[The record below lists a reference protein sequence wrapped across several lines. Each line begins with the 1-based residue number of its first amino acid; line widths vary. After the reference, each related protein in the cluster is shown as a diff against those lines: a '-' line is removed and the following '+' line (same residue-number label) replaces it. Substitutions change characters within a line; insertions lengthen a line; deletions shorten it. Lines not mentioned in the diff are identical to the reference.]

1 METAIP
7 NIAPAEAGSGRLKA
21 LDIMRG
27 ITIAG
32 MILVNNPGSWG
43 HIYTP
48 LEHAAW
54 HGLTPTD
61 LVFPFFMFIMGMS
74 MCLSLSKYDFKPG
87 WYVVAKTVRRTVL
100 IFAIGLGL
108 AWLAKT
114 LRGGFGGTDWVAAAT
129 DFAHLRLLGV
139 LPRLALCYG
148 VGALIVLSCKRKTV
162 GWIAALLLIGYAV
175 TLLVA
180 DGLDFTSHN
189 IVARVDRAVLGV
201 DHMYTDEVDGVALK
215 FDPEGLLSTIPSIA
229 HTLIGFLCGGI
240 LLADKDNYRRVAR
253 LSVIGSCMMFAG
265 LLLSYGMPISKK
277 LWTPTFVLTTCG
289 MAAALL
295 GVLIYVID
303 IKGRKRWCVPFE
315 AFGVNPLFMFVLGS
329 IGGTLMGVVPVNA
342 NQDSLHHLLYS
353 DLLVPLCGG
362 SNNLSSL
369 LYALIYV
376 TAIWL
381 VGYVLYKKKIYIKI

>member
-1 METAIP
+1 
-7 NIAPAEAGSGRLKA
+7 
-21 LDIMRG
+21 MRG

-32 MILVNNPGSWG
+32 MILVNNPGSWS
-43 HIYTP
+43 HIYAP
-48 LEHAAW
+48 LEHAQW

-74 MCLSLSKYDFKPG
+74 MCLSLSKYDFRPIPG
-87 WYVVAKTVRRTVL
+87 VVLKIVRRTVL

-114 LRGGFGGTDWVAAAT
+114 LRGGFGDKQWLEAAT

-148 VGALIVLSCKRKTV
+148 AGSLIVVCCSRRAV
-162 GWIAALLLIGYAV
+162 VWITALLLGGYAV
-175 TLLVA
+175 TLLVG
-180 DGLDFTSHN
+180 DGLEFAAHN
-189 IVARVDRAVLGV
+189 IVAKVDRAVLGV
-201 DHMYTDEVDGVALK
+201 DHMYTDEVQGVSLK

-229 HTLIGFLCGGI
+229 HTLIGFLCGCI
-240 LLADKDNYRRVAR
+240 LLDNREIYRRIAL
-253 LSVIGSCMMFAG
+253 LSVVGTCLMFAG
-265 LLLSYGMPISKK
+265 MLLSYGMPISKK

-295 GVLIYVID
+295 GALIYIID
-303 IKGRKRWCVPFE
+303 VKGFKAWSVPFE

-329 IGGTLMGVVPVNA
+329 LGGVLMGVVPVDA
-342 NQDSLHHLLYS
+342 DGHSLRRLLYN
-353 DLLVPLCGG
+353 DGLVKLCGENG
-362 SNNLSSL
+362 ELSSL

-376 TAIWL
+376 ALIWL
-381 VGYVLYKKKIYIKI
+381 AGYFLYKKKIYIKI